1 MKVIKNEVI
10 SGTEPNPTKE
20 EQSFNQKWQKH
31 KEKYIKENTLNEMVY
46 ENGTAIAFLY
56 KEVQR
61 LSTNITTLINKEN
74 VNKEKNS

>member
-20 EQSFNQKWQKH
+20 ETNFNEKWQKH
-31 KEKYIKENTLNEMVY
+31 KENYLKEKTVEEMVY

-61 LSTNITTLINKEN
+61 LSSNITTLINQNNGNE
-74 VNKEKNS
+74 EK